1 MEEIKEKDIKQ
12 NNTNIIEKIKKC
24 TCSILDSNSSGFF
37 CKIPFFGQSRY
48 LNILLVNYDSIN
60 YNVDDDEYPSIT
72 ILLNN
77 DDLLERHI
85 ILNEGRKKIRKKV
98 K

>member
-12 NNTNIIEKIKKC
+12 NNPDIIEKIKKC

-48 LNILLVNYDSIN
+48 LIFYL
-60 YNVDDDEYPSIT
+60 
-72 ILLNN
+72 
-77 DDLLERHI
+77 
-85 ILNEGRKKIRKKV
+85 
-98 K
+98 